1 MGAERIGAGLQ
12 GILAA
17 QARADGGAGLARLEE
32 ERWMF
37 SARQI

>member
-1 MGAERIGAGLQ
+1 MGVERIGAGLQ
-12 GILAA
+12 GILA
-17 QARADGGAGLARLEE
+17 GLEE